1 LQRIDKSASTLA
13 FRMDDRKQRLVV
25 NSDGASTISAYGWE
39 MESAAALDALLPR
52 ELLLTELAQSVSREY
67 VLFVLLHEGMTLG
80 RRVWERVP
88 QRGGERLEL
97 VEGTQALLRQLLHR
111 AYPTNRNGVVPF
123 QGGPAGLEVV
133 TATPP
138 LLGGAGRITVWLTL
152 IRNGQLEIA
161 WLPDTERR
169 PTAVPRRS
177 ILLSDIAAMEMTYFG
192 IHAEDMAPRW
202 HPVWRNQPRQPLL
215 VRIRLRF
222 PAGDSRVWPDL
233 LVAPPI
239 DTDAECLPN
248 TEGVRCAGR
257 T

>member
-1 LQRIDKSASTLA
+1 MPVVRPTVEAGVGLLEMLVALTL
-13 FRMDDRKQRLVV
+13 M
-25 NSDGASTISAYGWE
+25 G
-39 MESAAALDALLPR
+39 M
-52 ELLLTELAQSVSREY
+52 
-67 VLFVLLHEGMTLG
+67 LFVLLHEGMTLG

-97 VEGTQALLRQLLHR
+97 VEGTQALLRQLLQR
-111 AYPTNRNGVVPF
+111 AYPTYRNGVVPF

-133 TATPP
+133 TAAPP

-152 IRNGQLEIA
+152 SRNGQLEIA

-169 PTAVPRRS
+169 LTAVPRRS

-192 IHAEDMAPRW
+192 IHAEDMTPRW

-233 LVAPPI
+233 MVAPLI
-239 DTDAECLPN
+239 DTDAECVPN